1 MVGSFFH
8 GMQQL
13 AIGVDVSKCATLR
26 GNGQVR
32 KTEDAAKEGG
42 VVAFAREGALMG
54 ASATGENEAGGEGVD
69 FEVLEVVIV
78 G

>member
-13 AIGVDVSKCATLR
+13 AVGVDVSKGAAFW

-54 ASATGENEAGGEGVD
+54 TAATGEDEAGGEGVD
-69 FEVLEVVIV
+69 FEVL
-78 G
+78 